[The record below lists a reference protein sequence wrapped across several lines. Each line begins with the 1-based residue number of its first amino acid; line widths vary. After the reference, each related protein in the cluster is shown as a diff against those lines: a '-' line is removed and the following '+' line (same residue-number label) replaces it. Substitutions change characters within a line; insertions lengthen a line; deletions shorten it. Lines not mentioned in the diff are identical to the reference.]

1 MIKRILYILLA
12 TMIINSSYLSYK
24 YCKFYFGNKLLESFD
39 CADGCD
45 SVMMS
50 SYSLIFGI
58 PVPLYGLV
66 YFLGLTI
73 LFIMHTKKS
82 LPKKIVSLYLAPG
95 LGFAGYC
102 LYVLYFV
109 LQLNCKFCLLSHGC
123 LILFTAL
130 FTLRP
135 APRADLSSR
144 S

>member
-1 MIKRILYILLA
+1 MTVML
-12 TMIINSSYLSYK
+12 INSSYLSYK

-50 SYSLIFGI
+50 SYSLMFGI
-58 PVPLYGLV
+58 PVPVYGLV

-73 LFIMHTKKS
+73 LFILHTKNS
-82 LPKKIVSLYLAPG
+82 LPKKAVGLYLVPG

-123 LILFTAL
+123 LLLFTILFTL
-130 FTLRP
+130 KPTHRE
-135 APRADLSSR
+135 DLTSR

>member
-1 MIKRILYILLA
+1 MTVML
-12 TMIINSSYLSYK
+12 INSSYLSYK

-50 SYSLIFGI
+50 SYSLMFGI
-58 PVPLYGLV
+58 PVPVYGLV
-66 YFLGLTI
+66 YFLGLTVLLI
-73 LFIMHTKKS
+73 LHTKNS
-82 LPKKIVSLYLAPG
+82 VPKKAVGLYLAPG

-123 LILFTAL
+123 LILFTIL
-130 FTLRP
+130 FTLKPTHRE
-135 APRADLSSR
+135 DLTSQSS
-144 S
+144 